1 MRRTILLFCVSAL
14 FVLNAFSADAVRIVC
29 IGDSITQGR
38 KGAAGADAAKGPT
51 FSYRYPLWK
60 LCIDADKSV
69 DFVGSQ
75 KTGFEGSAV
84 YEPYKGKEFDNE
96 HEGYWGWQTKDVAA
110 VLGAKSSG
118 WKADVALILLGANDK
133 EKDKTLEPSLA
144 AMRELVSILRKNNP
158 KMTVVIGHP
167 FMEWKPFPE
176 MGKSYAELA
185 KSLNSADSPVTS
197 VDLAPGWVSDP
208 KRAGTHT
215 VDWVHPNSSGDE
227 KIAKTFFEAMKPFL
241 K

>member
-1 MRRTILLFCVSAL
+1 MLRTLLSCLCAML
-14 FVLNAFSADAVRIVC
+14 VLNAFGAEPVRIVC

-38 KGAAGADAAKGPT
+38 KGAAGADVAKGPT

-60 LCIDADKSV
+60 MCVDAGKSV

-84 YEPYKGKEFDNE
+84 YEAYKGKEFDNE
-96 HEGYWGWQTKDVAA
+96 HEGYWGWQTKDVAG
-110 VLGAKSSG
+110 VLSAKSSG

-158 KMTVVIGHP
+158 KVIVVIGHP

-176 MGKSYAELA
+176 MGKAYAELA
-185 KSLNSADSPVTS
+185 KSLNSADSPAFS

-215 VDWVHPNSSGDE
+215 VDWVHPNLSGDE
-227 KIAKTFFEAMKPFL
+227 KIAKTYFEAIQKFL